1 MQLVII
7 SVDEYFIIYLINR
20 VKQSLCTSFAPR
32 KSSNQVV
39 CITVQGWV
47 RTQEKR
53 LTLEIKFNKN
63 GSLLVTKSNNINS
76 KRLQP
81 GASKY
86 LQTAK
91 SQVIKETSGIGTG
104 DAMCTRGR
112 TMTVFQ
118 RERGTRGRIYEWV
131 DEAIGGIWVDGAGEK
146 EEGNQGKD
154 RRRGM
159 RLTRRYNIHYNGF
172 VTNTQAMQYTAR
184 GLWKHCKPH
193 SSV

>member
-1 MQLVII
+1 
-7 SVDEYFIIYLINR
+7 
-20 VKQSLCTSFAPR
+20 
-32 KSSNQVV
+32 
-39 CITVQGWV
+39 
-47 RTQEKR
+47 
-53 LTLEIKFNKN
+53 
-63 GSLLVTKSNNINS
+63 
-76 KRLQP
+76 
-81 GASKY
+81 
-86 LQTAK
+86 
-91 SQVIKETSGIGTG
+91 
-104 DAMCTRGR
+104 
-112 TMTVFQ
+112 MTVFQ